1 MFLLISLYSAT
12 TQDCERLYKTL
23 VALGTTYP
31 LSRSAYLVCTKQ
43 SVAEVTLEVLVAL
56 ESDDHLYVGP
66 LTYIDYLPEHAR
78 VWIATQ
84 NVWKTSTENGAS
96 NDLR

>member
-43 SVAEVTLEVLVAL
+43 SVAQVTFEVQAAL
-56 ESDDHLYVGP
+56 ESDDHLYVGL

-78 VWIATQ
+78 VWIANQ
-84 NVWKTSTENGAS
+84 HV
-96 NDLR
+96 

>member
-1 MFLLISLYSAT
+1 MFLIISLYSGT

-23 VALGTTYP
+23 GALGTTYQ

-43 SVAEVTLEVLVAL
+43 SVAEVTLEVQAAL
-56 ESDDHLYVGP
+56 ESDDHFYVGP

-78 VWIATQ
+78 MWIAT
-84 NVWKTSTENGAS
+84 AS
-96 NDLR
+96 LGTL